1 VIGSGEDDRKY
12 RVEYRGADG
21 TRVLARVAGVFPH
34 WSTLIPYASRL
45 LMDSATGAVVLL
57 DDATGETVATYALA
71 SGVRRRTDAPR
82 ATAAATRCWATGLPQ
97 GGSRPQARTRVRRRR
112 AMV

>member
-45 LMDSATGAVVLL
+45 LMDGATGAVVLR
-57 DDATGETVATYALA
+57 DDATGETVATYALD

-82 ATAAATRCWATGLPQ
+82 ATAAAIRSRVTGLPQ
-97 GGSRPQARTRVRRRR
+97 GGPRPREGHGARRRR